1 MSLCTD
7 TTKYYYKTLRL
18 LEEGKGLLKEWT
30 EEKSDLPEDHPK
42 IKIIDHQIKQIKLG
56 NSELENLLAAME
68 RRRLEI
74 VSKEKTYC
82 KTSNFG

>member
-7 TTKYYYKTLRL
+7 ITKHYYKTMRL

-30 EEKSDLPEDHPK
+30 EEKKDLPEDHPNQ
-42 IKIIDHQIKQIKLG
+42 KIIDQQIKQIKVG
-56 NSELENLLAAME
+56 NNDLENLLAVME
-68 RRRLEI
+68 RNRL
-74 VSKEKTYC
+74 VKNHC